1 MSVIDKEFIVMRT
14 KNLDL
19 MEQILKFIDNSY
31 SINGRSPTIREI
43 ADALQISKSCVGEYL
58 NEMERKNF
66 VKNNGGSRGIMTMKM
81 AKTNNSVS
89 NLPVVGSIACGSPL
103 LAEENIE
110 CYLPI
115 PKEFLGN
122 GEFFI
127 LQAHGDSM
135 IDAGINNGDYVIIRK
150 QETAEQGQIIVALI
164 DNEATLKRYYIDR
177 KKRKVRLHPEN
188 KNMEDMYFNS
198 IVIQGVAIK
207 VIKDIQ

>member
-1 MSVIDKEFIVMRT
+1 MRT

-19 MEQILKFIDNSY
+19 MEQILKFIEKYY

-58 NEMERKNF
+58 NEMVSK
-66 VKNNGGSRGIMTMKM
+66 KLIINNGGSRGIMTMKM

-110 CYLPI
+110 CYIPI

-127 LQAHGDSM
+127 LQANGDSM
-135 IDAGINNGDYVIIRK
+135 IDAGINNRDYVIIRK
-150 QETAEQGQIIVALI
+150 QETAEQGQIVVALI

-188 KNMEDMYFNS
+188 KDMEDMYFDS
-198 IVIQGVAIK
+198 IVVQGVAVK

>member
-1 MSVIDKEFIVMRT
+1 MRT

-58 NEMERKNF
+58 NEMERKNL

-110 CYLPI
+110 KYLPI
-115 PKEFLGN
+115 PTEFLGS
-122 GEFFI
+122 GKYFI
-127 LQAHGDSM
+127 LKASGNSM
-135 IDAGINNGDYVIIRK
+135 IKANIEDGDYVIIK
-150 QETAEQGQIIVALI
+150 QQEIAEVGQIIVALI
-164 DNEATLKRYYIDR
+164 NDEVTLKRYYLDN
-177 KKRKVRLHPEN
+177 KRQQVRLHPEN
-188 KNMEDMYFNS
+188 DKMNDMYFKS
-198 IVIQGVAIK
+198 IVIQGVAVK
-207 VIKDIQ
+207 VIKDLI

>member
-1 MSVIDKEFIVMRT
+1 MRT

-19 MEQILKFIDNSY
+19 MEQILKFIEKYY

-58 NEMERKNF
+58 NEMVSK
-66 VKNNGGSRGIMTMKM
+66 KLIINNGGSRGIMTMKM

-127 LQAHGDSM
+127 LQANGDSM

-188 KNMEDMYFNS
+188 KNMEDMYFDS
-198 IVIQGVAIK
+198 IIIQGVAIK

>member
-1 MSVIDKEFIVMRT
+1 MRT
-14 KNLDL
+14 MSLDL
-19 MEQILKFIDNSY
+19 MERISKFIENYY
-31 SINGRSPTIREI
+31 SINGRSPSIREI
-43 ADALQISKSCVGEYL
+43 ADALQISVGCVAKYL
-58 NEMERKNF
+58 AEMENRKLLI
-66 VKNNGGSRGIMTMKM
+66 NNGGCRGIMTIKM
-81 AKTNNSVS
+81 SKTNSQVS

-122 GEFFI
+122 GEYFI
-127 LQAHGDSM
+127 LQANGDSM
-135 IDAGINNGDYVIIRK
+135 INAGINDGDYVIIRK

-164 DNEATLKRYYIDR
+164 DNEATLKRYYVDRR
-177 KKRKVRLHPEN
+177 KKKVRLHPEN
-188 KNMEDMYFNS
+188 KDMEDMYFDS

>member
-1 MSVIDKEFIVMRT
+1 MRT
-14 KNLDL
+14 KNNALIGRII
-19 MEQILKFIDNSY
+19 EFIEKSY
-31 SINGRSPTIREI
+31 SISGRSPTIREI
-43 ADALQISKSCVGEYL
+43 ADALQVSKSCVGEYL
-58 NEMERKNF
+58 NEMEKRKLIQNA
-66 VKNNGGSRGIMTMKM
+66 GGSRGIITLKM
-81 AKTNNSVS
+81 AKTKNYTS

-122 GEFFI
+122 GEYFI
-127 LQAHGDSM
+127 LQANGDSM
-135 IDAGINNGDYVIIRK
+135 INAGINDGDYVIIRK

-177 KKRKVRLHPEN
+177 RKKKVRLHPEN
-188 KNMEDMYFNS
+188 KNMEDMYFDS
-198 IVIQGVAIK
+198 VIIQGVAVK